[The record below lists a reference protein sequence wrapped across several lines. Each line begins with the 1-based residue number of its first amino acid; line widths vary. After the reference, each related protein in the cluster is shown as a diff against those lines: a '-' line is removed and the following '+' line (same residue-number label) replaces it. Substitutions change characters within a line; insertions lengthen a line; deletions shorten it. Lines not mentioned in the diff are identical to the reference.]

1 MKEIKTILFAIVCT
15 LLASCMGDEYAAPE
29 MDVIPFGNNAI
40 TESNVVTIAQLK
52 EKFKFP
58 MITDF
63 RSGNSYK
70 EVTEDMQ
77 IKGYVTGNDITGN
90 LYNEIALQDETGAI
104 TVGIQQ
110 GGLFGFLPVGA
121 EIIIDLKGLYV
132 GNYRLQPKIGAP
144 TKVKQGANAGK
155 DQLGG
160 ITRTQWAQHFKLTGA
175 SKIIEPEVFAEG
187 QASTQWKTLEDAGKL
202 GILKGVTIKN
212 GSYYDGTNT
221 TNIPFNEESMFANP
235 DFNNSVS
242 WFFNEQ
248 PTTVMLYNSNFAD
261 FAANLL
267 PHETVDITG
276 IIKRYNSSWE
286 IIIRDLND
294 IQPAQVFSYD
304 DLEGSG
310 HGTQDDP
317 FNVKRAIALCTD
329 SHNDPGVEIFITGVI
344 TSVTEASTQY
354 GNTTYFIT
362 DPEAMSPQGPAYDLQ
377 VFRGK
382 YINGE
387 SITENNAAEMMQS
400 VGKTVLIKGKLK
412 LYNGTPEVDA
422 GSQIISMK

>member
-1 MKEIKTILFAIVCT
+1 
-15 LLASCMGDEYAAPE
+15 
-29 MDVIPFGNNAI
+29 
-40 TESNVVTIAQLK
+40 
-52 EKFKFP
+52 
-58 MITDF
+58 
-63 RSGNSYK
+63 
-70 EVTEDMQ
+70 
-77 IKGYVTGNDITGN
+77 
-90 LYNEIALQDETGAI
+90 
-104 TVGIQQ
+104 
-110 GGLFGFLPVGA
+110 
-121 EIIIDLKGLYV
+121 
-132 GNYRLQPKIGAP
+132 
-144 TKVKQGANAGK
+144 
-155 DQLGG
+155 
-160 ITRTQWAQHFKLTGA
+160 
-175 SKIIEPEVFAEG
+175 
-187 QASTQWKTLEDAGKL
+187 
-202 GILKGVTIKN
+202 
-212 GSYYDGTNT
+212 
-221 TNIPFNEESMFANP
+221 MFANP